1 MQNVNEIVSR
11 LNQGESLENIAAEL
25 TATLNE
31 AKKVH
36 DEQQEKEAA
45 IRMAQDRRS
54 ALADIIDKVVAWVRE
69 FYPDLYNEL
78 AEEVSIE
85 EAGALRETIL
95 DAVIQAMNDVTQSKA
110 PARYLD
116 PMTMMMLSS
125 FMGNNQKPT
134 KNKNKKAKSE
144 NEVLDSFLKTICL

>member
-25 TATLNE
+25 TTVLNE
-31 AKKVH
+31 AKKVY
-36 DEQQEKEAA
+36 DAEQEKEAA

-54 ALADIIDKVVAWVRE
+54 ALADIVDEIVAWVRE
-69 FYPDLYNEL
+69 FYPDLYSEL

-95 DAVIQAMNDVTQSKA
+95 DAVIQAMNDVTQSKG

-116 PMTMMMLSS
+116 PATMMVMSS
-125 FMGNNQKPT
+125 FMGGNQKPT
-134 KNKNKKAKSE
+134 KSKKAKSE
-144 NEVLDSFLKTICL
+144 NDVLDSFLKTICH

>member
-25 TATLNE
+25 TTVLNE
-31 AKKVH
+31 AKKVY
-36 DEQQEKEAA
+36 DAEQEKEAA

-54 ALADIIDKVVAWVRE
+54 ALADIVDEVVAWVRE

-78 AEEVSIE
+78 AEEVSVE

-95 DAVIQAMNDVTQSKA
+95 DTVIQAMNDVTQSKA
-110 PARYLD
+110 PTRYLD
-116 PMTMMMLSS
+116 PMTMMVMSS
-125 FMGNNQKPT
+125 LMGGNQKPT
-134 KNKNKKAKSE
+134 KSKKAKSE
-144 NEVLDSFLKTICL
+144 NDVLDSFLKTICH